1 MLIRPA
7 VPGPDNDGDAA
18 ACASIYEPYVSH
30 SAVSFE
36 IVPPDAAELARRIEL
51 NSVTHAWLVAETDG
65 RIAGFAYGGSHRAR
79 AAYRWATE
87 VSVYV
92 HAAHQRRGI
101 GRALYGEL
109 LPVLARHGLQ
119 VALAGITLPNPG
131 SVTLHEAIGFQPV
144 GVYRR
149 IGYKA
154 GAWHDVGWWQL
165 ELIPAGSDPPKEPGP
180 PISPE

>member
-1 MLIRPA
+1 MLVRLA
-7 VPGPDNDGDAA
+7 DTDTGTDARGDAA
-18 ACASIYEPYVSH
+18 ACASIYAPFVSD

-36 IVPPDAAELARRIEL
+36 VQPPGAAEMARRIAAA
-51 NSVTHAWLVAETDG
+51 HAWLVAEDDG
-65 RIAGFAYGGSHRAR
+65 EVAGFAYGGSHRAR

-92 HAAHQRRGI
+92 HAQHRRRGI

-109 LPVLARHGLQ
+109 LTLLARRGLQ

-131 SVTLHEAIGFQPV
+131 SIALHEALGFEPV

-149 IGYKA
+149 IGWKA
-154 GAWHDVGWWQL
+154 GAWHDVGWWQI
-165 ELIPAGSDPPKEPGP
+165 ELVPAQDGPPPEPG
-180 PISPE
+180 

>member
-7 VPGPDNDGDAA
+7 GTGTDAA
-18 ACASIYEPYVSH
+18 ACASIYEPFVSH
-30 SAVSFE
+30 SAISFE
-36 IVPPDAAELARRIEL
+36 VGAPDAAEMARRIE
-51 NSVTHAWLVAETDG
+51 TAHAWLVAEDAG
-65 RIAGFAYGGSHRAR
+65 QLIGFAYAGSHRAR

-92 HAAHQRRGI
+92 DPRHQRRGI

-109 LPVLARHGLQ
+109 LPWLARHGLQ

-131 SVTLHEAIGFQPV
+131 SVALHEAIGFQPV

-149 IGYKA
+149 IGWKA
-154 GAWHDVGWWQL
+154 DAWHDVGWWQL
-165 ELIPAGSDPPKEPGP
+165 ELVPAGTEPPPEPGQ
-180 PISPE
+180 S

>member
-7 VPGPDNDGDAA
+7 HPGFDDSGDAA
-18 ACASIYEPYVSH
+18 ACAAMYEPFVSA

-36 IVPPDAAELARRIEL
+36 IEPPDAAEMARRIEA
-51 NSVTHAWLVAETDG
+51 THAWLVAETDG
-65 RIAGFAYGGSHRAR
+65 RLAGFAYGGSHRAR
-79 AAYRWATE
+79 PAYRWATE

-92 HAAHQRRGI
+92 HAEHRRSGL

-109 LPVLARHGLQ
+109 LPLLARRGLQ

-131 SVTLHEAIGFQPV
+131 SVALHETIGFEPV

-149 IGYKA
+149 IGWKA

-165 ELIPAGSDPPKEPGP
+165 ELVPATDGPPAEPG
-180 PISPE
+180 SR